1 MSLDLR
7 RRLYILSVVGQIKS
21 PILRKAVLNEF
32 LRDDS
37 VFNAIRE
44 IAINTLEGKVP
55 INKRKLRGCRQGL
68 ECVAKAT
75 KRTRRRA
82 VSKLKG
88 GFWSYLVPVVFD
100 LLRQAV
106 TK

>member
-1 MSLDLR
+1 M
-7 RRLYILSVVGQIKS
+7 
-21 PILRKAVLNEF
+21 LNEF
-32 LRDDS
+32 LRDET

-44 IAINTLEGKVP
+44 IAVNTLDGKIPV
-55 INKRKLRGCRQGL
+55 NKRKLRGCRQGL

-75 KRTRRRA
+75 KKNRRRA

-88 GFWSYLVPVVFD
+88 GFWSYLVPVVFE

>member
-1 MSLDLR
+1 MSVDLR
-7 RRLYILSVVGQIKS
+7 RRLYILSVVGQIKR
-21 PILRKAVLNEF
+21 PALRKAVLNEF
-32 LRDDS
+32 LRDES

-44 IAINTLEGKVP
+44 IALNTLDGKLP
-55 INKRKLRGCRQGL
+55 INKRKLRGCRPGL
-68 ECVAKAT
+68 MCVARAT
-75 KRTRRRA
+75 KRNKRLA